1 MNSQIKLDYLFYIG
15 GFMNSI
21 DSQVSRR
28 TLIGA
33 ILVFMVDM
41 YDVYAPLI
49 FLAPAMEYFLPKTI
63 PVNKLMVYY
72 GFMFAVALIGR
83 PIGAWIF
90 GYFTD
95 KIGRKKV
102 TTIVVSGFSIMMLL
116 IALLPGYSALGDFSV
131 FLFILFR
138 LITGLFL
145 GGGYTSAIPLAIENA
160 PSDKR
165 GLYAGF
171 INTGYP
177 LAFIIVSV
185 STLIL
190 LSVFTKSFYMVYGW
204 RIPFIIGLFLG
215 LLAVFYTKKLV
226 PESILWEKA
235 QSRGEKTILSD
246 LFKGK
251 NFTNLL
257 QIFILSIGM
266 VIGIVGVAS
275 TMSII
280 YIKSLHLTSFLAT
293 EVILFSYAVL
303 IIMVILGGW
312 LSDKI
317 GRKKAILIYGFLLM
331 IVSPTLYYLIINGLY
346 KNRLLLFLFSAIIV
360 TISSLPVTVLLVY
373 INERFKTSIRASGY
387 AIGYSTPFLIVG
399 FFSYYQKLLSHIV
412 PFEFTQLI
420 LISFAGLLWI
430 IGILLG
436 PETKDVDLDK
446 IR

>member
-1 MNSQIKLDYLFYIG
+1 MEVLAMSKV
-15 GFMNSI
+15 
-21 DSQVSRR
+21 DSNVSKR

-63 PVNKLMVYY
+63 PIHKLMIYY

-83 PIGAWIF
+83 PIGAWVF

-95 KIGRKKV
+95 KIGRKRV
-102 TTIVVSGFSIMMLL
+102 TTIVVTGFSIMMLL
-116 IALLPGYSALGDFSV
+116 IAILPGYNIAGDLAV
-131 FLFILFR
+131 YIFILFR
-138 LITGLFL
+138 LLTGFFL

-160 PSDKR
+160 PEEKR

-177 LAFIIVSV
+177 VAFILVSII
-185 STLIL
+185 TLIL
-190 LSVFTKSFYMVYGW
+190 LSIFSKSGYMVYGW
-204 RIPFIIGLFLG
+204 RIPFILGLFLG

-226 PESILWEKA
+226 PESVLWEKA
-235 QSRGEKTILSD
+235 QAKGEKVIFKE

-251 NFTNLL
+251 NLKSLL
-257 QIFILSIGM
+257 QVFILSTGM
-266 VIGIVGVAS
+266 VVGIVGVAS

-280 YIKSLHLTSFLAT
+280 YIKSLHLSSSLTT

-303 IIMVILGGW
+303 VVMAIFGGW
-312 LSDKI
+312 WSDKI
-317 GRKKAILIYGFLLM
+317 GRRKALLIYGLLLM
-331 IVSPTLYYLIINGLY
+331 IVSPFLYYLVINGLY
-346 KNRLLLFLFSAIIV
+346 KNTTLLFLFSAIIV
-360 TISSLPVTVLLVY
+360 TISSLPVTVLLAY

-399 FFSYYQKLLSHIV
+399 FFSYYQKLLSSIV
-412 PFEFTQLI
+412 PFQFTQLI
-420 LISFAGLLWI
+420 LISFAGFLWI
-430 IGILLG
+430 LGALLG
-436 PETKDVDLDK
+436 PETKNVDLEKLD
-446 IR
+446 

>member
-1 MNSQIKLDYLFYIG
+1 MNEFESKIAK
-15 GFMNSI
+15 
-21 DSQVSRR
+21 R
-28 TLIGA
+28 TLLGA

-63 PVNKLMVYY
+63 STNKLTIFY

-102 TTIVVSGFSIMMLL
+102 TVIVVTGFSTMMLL
-116 IALLPGYSALGDFSV
+116 IAMLPGYSVLGDLSV
-131 FLFILFR
+131 YFFILFR

-160 PSDKR
+160 PKEKR

-177 LAFIIVSV
+177 IAFTIVSLI
-185 STLIL
+185 TLVL
-190 LSVFTKSFYMVYGW
+190 LSVFSKETYMIYGW
-204 RIPFIIGLFLG
+204 RIPFIVGVILGLFV
-215 LLAVFYTKKLV
+215 VFYTKKLV

-235 QSRGEKTILSD
+235 QAKGEKTIFKD

-251 NFTNLL
+251 NFAHLL
-257 QIFILSIGM
+257 QVFILSIGM

-280 YIKSLHLTSFLAT
+280 YIKTLKLSSSLST
-293 EVILFSYAVL
+293 EVILFSYTVL
-303 IIMVILGGW
+303 IITAILGGW
-312 LSDKI
+312 WSDKI
-317 GRKKAILIYGFLLM
+317 GRRKAFLIYGLLLM
-331 IVSPTLYYLIINGLY
+331 IVSPTLYYLIITGLY
-346 KNRLLLFLFSAIIV
+346 KNTILLFLFSAIIV
-360 TISSLPVTVLLVY
+360 TLSSLPVTVLLVY

-387 AIGYSTPFLIVG
+387 AIGYSTSFLIAG
-399 FFSYYQKLLSHIV
+399 FFVYYQKLLSNFV
-412 PFEFTQLI
+412 PFKFTQLI
-420 LISFAGLLWI
+420 LISLAGLLWI
-430 IGILLG
+430 IGALLG
-436 PETKDVDLDK
+436 PETKDLDLEK
-446 IR
+446 ID